1 MKKTTWKIKETWRNR
16 VSELKRT
23 GIMPKDLDTSC
34 GTGNS
39 EHLVISEKLGVSV
52 EFIWFRGQYGW
63 IEIIAGNDRDELY
76 EISGF
81 SCRSI
86 KF

>member
-1 MKKTTWKIKETWRNR
+1 M
-16 VSELKRT
+16 SELKRT

-63 IEIIAGNDRDELY
+63 IEIIAAMTGMNY
-76 EISGF
+76 T
-81 SCRSI
+81 RSQV
-86 KF
+86 FPVDQ